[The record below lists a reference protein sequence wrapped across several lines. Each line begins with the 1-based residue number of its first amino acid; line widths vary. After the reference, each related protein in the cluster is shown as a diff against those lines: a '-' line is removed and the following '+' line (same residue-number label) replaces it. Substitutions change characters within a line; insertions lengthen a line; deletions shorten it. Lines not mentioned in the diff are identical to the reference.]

1 MILLN
6 IIAALAL
13 LLTIS
18 NLLFIKSLKPKQFSR
33 SYFDEIDILIPMRNE
48 ESNVLPLLD
57 SLRSAPGLITV
68 LDDSST
74 DKTRNLLNSSNI
86 KLSVISGQSL
96 PEGWLGKPFACHQL
110 VTQTNRKY
118 IVFLDADVRL
128 KAGAIESAI
137 AYMEDRNW
145 DFISPYPKQLS
156 RGLFGFLIQPLLQ
169 WSWFASIPFFIT
181 KFLPV
186 RSMVVAN
193 GQFFI
198 VKRNQYIMAGGH
210 KAVRSEVIEDL
221 ELARALI
228 SSGAKGGVVDG
239 SRISSCLMYE
249 NNKELIDGYS
259 KSLWRAFGG
268 FFGTL
273 IATFLLLATAFSDLS
288 LSWATLLIIASRLIV
303 AQKVE
308 SSKWSAFLHP
318 FAIFILFILIFRSNL
333 LKAFGKLTWKDRV
346 VV

>member
-6 IIAALAL
+6 IFAALAL

-33 SYFDEIDILIPMRNE
+33 SYFDKIDILIPMRNE

-74 DKTRNLLNSSNI
+74 DKTSLLLRASNI
-86 KLSVISGQSL
+86 ELNVITGQSL

-110 VTQTNRKY
+110 AIQTNRKY

-169 WSWFASIPFFIT
+169 WSWFASIPFFLT

-221 ELARALI
+221 ELARALV

-249 NNKELIDGYS
+249 NNKELIAKLKDKDFNGMRKWVIQNLDKEPSALFTSIYDVLYENLEP
-259 KSLWRAFGG
+259 KSIPQAV
-268 FFGTL
+268 
-273 IATFLLLATAFSDLS
+273 
-288 LSWATLLIIASRLIV
+288 LIIAGYQYKAAFV
-303 AQKVE
+303 ADQEINMV
-308 SSKWSAFLHP
+308 AC
-318 FAIFILFILIFRSNL
+318 
-333 LKAFGKLTWKDRV
+333 LTEIMAGCKFK
-346 VV
+346 